1 MKKTILELI
10 NYGTRELK
18 ESDTPRLDAELI
30 LSKVLEKDKLYLL
43 MNKQETVSE
52 IYVNEYY
59 SLINLRKEKMPVK
72 YILGKCEFY
81 GIDLYI
87 EQGVL
92 IPRGDTEIL
101 VEEVLKLID
110 TKKEIHLC
118 DLCSGSGAI
127 GIAIAK
133 NSSNVFVDEIDYYD
147 KPEKITKI
155 NIQKNN
161 LSDKVKFIKS
171 DLLNEVI
178 DKTTYDIIVSN
189 PPYIKKQDIDEL
201 MSDVKDY
208 EPITALDGGNDG
220 LYFYK
225 KIISQSK
232 KVLKFN
238 GILAFEIGY
247 DQANDIRKI
256 LEINGYKNIRVVK
269 DLAGLDRVV
278 IAFLQ

>member
-10 NYGTRELK
+10 NYGTIELK

-52 IYVNEYY
+52 IYVKEYY

-133 NSSNVFVDEIDYYD
+133 NSNNVFVDEIDYYD

-232 KVLKFN
+232 KVLKSN

-247 DQANDIRKI
+247 NQANDIRKI
-256 LEINGYKNIRVVK
+256 LEINGYKNIKVVK

>member
-10 NYGTRELK
+10 NYGTIELK

-52 IYVNEYY
+52 IYVKEYY
-59 SLINLRKEKMPVK
+59 SLINLRKKKMPVK

-133 NSSNVFVDEIDYYD
+133 NSNNVFVDEIDYYD

-232 KVLKFN
+232 KVLKSN

-256 LEINGYKNIRVVK
+256 LEINGYKNIKVVK

>member
-10 NYGTRELK
+10 NYGTIELK

-52 IYVNEYY
+52 IYVKEYY

-133 NSSNVFVDEIDYYD
+133 NSNNVFVDEIDYYD

-232 KVLKFN
+232 KVLKSN

-256 LEINGYKNIRVVK
+256 LEINGYKNIKVVK

>member
-10 NYGTRELK
+10 NYGTIELK

-52 IYVNEYY
+52 IYVKEYY
-59 SLINLRKEKMPVK
+59 SLINLRKKKMPVK

-133 NSSNVFVDEIDYYD
+133 NSNNVFVDEIDYYD

-256 LEINGYKNIRVVK
+256 LEINGYKNIKVVK